1 MKNEKEKKVDATNT
15 KKIYVGEH
23 KFMHSGKIEYSE
35 YHIGGLKN
43 LCMLGL
49 HINNAFT
56 IDGSKGFQDDTAVP
70 SSRGC
75 KVVRSIGINNRSD
88 QVWIFVV
95 T

>member
-35 YHIGGLKN
+35 YHIGVLKD

-56 IDGSKGFQDDTAVP
+56 FDGAVP
-70 SSRGC
+70 SSHGC
-75 KVVRSIGINNRSD
+75 KVVRSIGINNRWD
-88 QVWIFVV
+88 KVWIFIV